1 MQPYKWNIV
10 IQFVQTALISDDPEE
25 YLLTSF
31 DRIINYL
38 DEGQLDKELETM
50 FQEELQMLKKKM
62 KILAYICAFVFVFF
76 LAVEGETLKH
86 VLIQFATI
94 TITGTYLVYYANR
107 RTI

>member
-1 MQPYKWNIV
+1 MK
-10 IQFVQTALISDDPEE
+10 
-25 YLLTSF
+25 LL
-31 DRIINYL
+31 
-38 DEGQLDKELETM
+38 
-50 FQEELQMLKKKM
+50 
-62 KILAYICAFVFVFF
+62 LAYICAFVFVFF